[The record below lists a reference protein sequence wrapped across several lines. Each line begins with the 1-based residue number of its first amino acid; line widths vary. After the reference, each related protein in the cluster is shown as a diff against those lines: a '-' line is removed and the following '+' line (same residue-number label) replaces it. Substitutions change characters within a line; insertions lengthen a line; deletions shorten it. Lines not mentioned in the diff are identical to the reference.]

1 MIRLFKTYTSVID
14 DIFWWLFAII
24 IIIPF
29 LSLSYGAIIS
39 ISILVFL
46 ILDFAIKMFVEV

>member
-1 MIRLFKTYTSVID
+1 MIRLFKAYTSVID
-14 DIFWWLFAII
+14 NFFWCLVAIT

-29 LSLSYGAIIS
+29 LNLSYGAIVS

-46 ILDFAIKMFVEV
+46 IIDFAIKMFVEV

>member
-1 MIRLFKTYTSVID
+1 MIRLFKAYTSVID
-14 DIFWWLFAII
+14 DFFWCLVAIT

-29 LSLSYGAIIS
+29 LNLSYGAIVS

-46 ILDFAIKMFVEV
+46 IIDFAIKMFVEV